1 MKKILS
7 KLRVAAMVAVVTAL
21 AFGVFAAPAYAT
33 GDCNAA
39 EGLTGAVKNDCS
51 QGSGQAK
58 NLLGNGGVVTTVI
71 NTMLFIVGLLSVVM
85 IIFAGIRYTTAHGDK
100 QQVTSAKDTLIYAVV
115 GLIVAIIAY
124 AVVNWITGLWGDGS
138 GSGGTGGATAG
149 AAK

>member
-7 KLRVAAMVAVVTAL
+7 KLRSAVTVVAVAAL
-21 AFGVFAAPAYAT
+21 AFGVFAVPAYAT

-71 NTMLFIVGLLSVVM
+71 NTMLFIVGLLSLVM

-138 GSGGTGGATAG
+138 GSGSGGATAG